1 MWRTDPRVQNPI
13 ESSSHTSPV
22 VLVKRLV
29 ADGSITAGAIS
40 VLNDSVRPT
49 CPAIQSIL
57 RLRAFRVRKNRGTVG
72 LNRGSP
78 PYSARSD
85 QSGPLVRER
94 VFWLAKKFIGFL
106 QPTDRQE
113 N

>member
-57 RLRAFRVRKNRGTVG
+57 RLRAYHLAGNSLGFRVRVLIVEDEHPGGERSGA
-72 LNRGSP
+72 GSVF
-78 PYSARSD
+78 RVRVRV
-85 QSGPLVRER
+85 PLHS
-94 VFWLAKKFIGFL
+94 
-106 QPTDRQE
+106 
-113 N
+113 